1 MKKTLLALAAVASMG
16 AAQATPLI
24 LNNGVDVFADG
35 STTTSVLSALTFGG
49 SINTTVLVGGSTAAG
64 TSVISSNDKAFLN
77 GLGISAASNVAAI
90 NLDGLTP
97 APTDYNGYTSGES
110 IGKYGLNDGL
120 GNKSWG
126 LTYSYTLYGTVIAGG
141 QIAYTSGAIKLYYQD
156 STTLS
161 TSASRLVAT
170 LNLTGASNNV
180 NRLNWNG
187 TVDLSAVD
195 ASRDDLFVDAA
206 TGKSFSDLLANPANV
221 ITWGFNAVNNPNYIP
236 TTALSTAGTNKYFTT
251 TMGGTLDF
259 TVPEPA
265 SVALVGLSLVGLA
278 AAGRRRKQA

>member
-24 LNNGVDVFADG
+24 LNNGVDVFNDG
-35 STTTSVLSALTFGG
+35 STSTSVLNALTFGG
-49 SINTTVLVGGSTAAG
+49 SVNTTVLVGGSTAVG
-64 TSVISSNDKAFLN
+64 TTVVSSNDSGFLS
-77 GLGISAASNVAAI
+77 GLGITAPTNVAAI

-97 APTDYNGYTSGES
+97 APTDYNGYVSGETQFD
-110 IGKYGLNDGL
+110 KYGLSDGF

-156 STTLS
+156 SQTLS
-161 TSASRLVAT
+161 TASSRLVAT
-170 LNLTGASNNV
+170 LNLTGASNNI

-187 TVDLSAVD
+187 TVDLSGVD
-195 ASRDDLFVDAA
+195 ASLDDMFVDVA
-206 TGKSFSDLLANPANV
+206 TGKSFSDLLANPNNV

-236 TTALSTAGTNKYFTT
+236 STLTTSGANKFFTT